1 MELTNEKSF
10 SQKVICF
17 FLFLNPILDVITSY
31 SLHRFGY
38 SMPFVLILK
47 FFFLIYLFVLSMKYF
62 DKKVFRYCL
71 LVGIY
76 FGVFLLLQ
84 YVTKGSSFLMLEAQ
98 NLFRTFYF
106 PFVFSFLILLDRKNV
121 FKLKS
126 KYLVMILFLYL
137 FFLVIPTLTGLGFDS
152 YAHSKSGN
160 IGWFYSTNEIGGIL
174 AILGPFLLVYLKKQN
189 WIVRIFS
196 ILFYLMGI
204 FVLGTKVPMLAF
216 GIMICFFLGVF
227 FKKLFQKREWKKIA
241 IGGVCSILC
250 AILFSFAVIQ
260 SSFYKNIQIHLD
272 FLEIH
277 QVSDLFTFHHI
288 DHFIFS
294 ERLSFLVETH
304 SLYQSSSLISKV
316 FGMGIGVSTLDGA
329 SSMKMIEMDYF
340 DVFYHYGILGTI
352 LFVLPFFLFLRKR
365 KYQMDEVISIVL
377 ILLLALFSG
386 HILVSPSVSV
396 LAALVL
402 IPKKDEVER

>member
-31 SLHRFGY
+31 SLHRLGY

-47 FFFLIYLFVLSMKYF
+47 FFFLIYLFALSMKYF
-62 DKKVFRYCL
+62 DKKVFGYCF

-84 YVTKGSSFLMLEAQ
+84 YFTKGSSFLMLEAQ

-106 PFVFSFLILLDRKNV
+106 PFVFSFLILLERKEV

-126 KYLVMILFLYL
+126 NYLVMILFLYL
-137 FFLVIPTLTGLGFDS
+137 FFLVVPTLTGLGFDS

-189 WIVRIFS
+189 WMVRIFS
-196 ILFYLMGI
+196 LLFYLMGI

-216 GIMICFFLGVF
+216 AIMILFFLGVF

-250 AILFSFAVIQ
+250 AILFSFAVVQ

-272 FLEIH
+272 FLGIH

-294 ERLSFLVETH
+294 ERLSFLLDTH
-304 SLYQSSSLISKV
+304 AIYQSSSFVSKV

-352 LFVLPFFLFLRKR
+352 LFILPFFLFFKKR
-365 KYQMDEVISIVL
+365 RYQMDEVISIFL

-396 LAALVL
+396 LVALVL
-402 IPKKDEVER
+402 IPKKDEVKR